1 MTFEKHRGYVIIII
15 MNTKII
21 ISILA
26 TIIGVISFFPYL
38 KDVFKL
44 KTKPHLYT
52 WLIWSITQGTAVFG
66 ILYGGGGWGVLNLLV
81 GTLLVLL
88 VLILSFKY
96 GSKDIIL
103 SDKIILIIAV
113 SSIIIWWKLNQPIF
127 SIIMVSLI
135 DFIGYIP
142 SFRKTYKDPWSET
155 SITWLFFS
163 LSNILAILSI
173 EKYSI
178 LTTCYLAVITIANLI
193 LFFISYIRRIK
204 IKKPAV

>member
-1 MTFEKHRGYVIIII
+1 

-21 ISILA
+21 LSILA

-38 KDVFKL
+38 RDVFKL

-52 WLIWSITQGTAVFG
+52 WLIWSITQGTAVLG
-66 ILYGGGGWGVLNLLV
+66 ILYGGGGWGVLSLLA
-81 GTLLVLL
+81 GTLLVIL
-88 VLILSFKY
+88 VLILSLKY
-96 GSKDIIL
+96 GSKDITL
-103 SDKIILIIAV
+103 SDKIILMVAIA
-113 SSIIIWWKLNQPIF
+113 SIIIWWKFNQPVF

-173 EKYSI
+173 EKHSI
-178 LTTCYLAVITIANLI
+178 LTTCYLMVITIANLI
-193 LFFISYIRRIK
+193 LFFISYTRRIK
-204 IKKPAV
+204 IKQSRVL